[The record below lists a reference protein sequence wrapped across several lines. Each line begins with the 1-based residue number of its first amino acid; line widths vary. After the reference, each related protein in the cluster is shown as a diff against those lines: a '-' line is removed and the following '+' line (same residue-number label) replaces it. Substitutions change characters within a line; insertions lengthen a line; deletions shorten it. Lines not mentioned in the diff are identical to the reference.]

1 MSEKS
6 KVKKSKKR
14 DLDKES
20 EQSSAPLTQTRDIE
34 SLIEEEDHELNSSGS
49 KPTKKSK
56 TNITVVNNII
66 RLNELN
72 YACVQA
78 YKEQYHK
85 FQGMNHQF
93 DYMGN
98 IDRIIKKQIETTL
111 ITGGMDENDA
121 LKWEN
126 LPFDDVFQGLL
137 RGLSTKEAN
146 SYADELRKV
155 KFHQQNF
162 MSG

>member
-1 MSEKS
+1 LTTYRLNFNVRRRHSINTRQITLTLFIDKRQSITISLIKLKKKQLISIRNKLRMSEKS

-98 IDRIIKKQIETTL
+98 IDRIIKKQ
-111 ITGGMDENDA
+111 N
-121 LKWEN
+121 
-126 LPFDDVFQGLL
+126 
-137 RGLSTKEAN
+137 
-146 SYADELRKV
+146 
-155 KFHQQNF
+155 
-162 MSG
+162 